1 MSRGRPIEGPKLVE
15 RLEGSADAK
24 RRLRVILQT
33 VAGEL
38 TVVEAGAELGIGKTA
53 FFELRGRVLQ
63 TSLEDLEPKPVGRPR
78 QEVPAEE
85 AEAKRLRQENERLRD
100 DLEIAYVR
108 EEIALAMPE
117 VFQPLR
123 EKKRPSKAKAK
134 PKSKAKANKH
144 KRPLKS
150 RKKKRGW

>member
-15 RLEGSADAK
+15 RLEGSVDAK

-38 TVVEAGAELGIGKTA
+38 TVAEACAELGIGKTA

-63 TSLEDLEPKPVGRPR
+63 TSLADLEPKAVGRPR
-78 QEVPAEE
+78 QEAPAEE
-85 AEAKRLRQENERLRD
+85 AELERLKQENQRLLD
-100 DLEIAYVR
+100 DLEIAHVR

-117 VFQPLR
+117 VFEPLR
-123 EKKRPSKAKAK
+123 EKKRSSKAVKK
-134 PKSKAKANKH
+134 PQPGKRKRSQKKS
-144 KRPLKS
+144 
-150 RKKKRGW
+150 KKKRGW